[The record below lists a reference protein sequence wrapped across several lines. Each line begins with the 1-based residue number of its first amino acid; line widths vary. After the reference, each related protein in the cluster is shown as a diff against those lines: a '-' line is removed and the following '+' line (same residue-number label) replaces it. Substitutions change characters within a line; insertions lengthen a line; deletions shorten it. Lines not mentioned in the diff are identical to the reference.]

1 MFPTY
6 FERCKLKVYD
16 DISDALNQVNV
27 LIILSKSNKI
37 LQVNWKNVLNILK
50 RPNYIFDGK
59 RLINIKDLHELGY
72 ENVYQIGY

>member
-27 LIILSKSNKI
+27 IIILSKSNKI
-37 LQVNWKNVLNILK
+37 LQVNWKNVLNIIK
-50 RPNYIFDGK
+50 KPNYIFDGK
-59 RLINIKDLHELGY
+59 RLINIKDFHELGY